1 MALAFSAGIF
11 GPKINDVEQIRN
23 NNVAVTRVP
32 MIPLYTLLVLK
43 LLYVLVVV
51 ALAIGAYLF
60 THPAETEVI
69 RDQLSVKGLA
79 MSYFKHPDVRRA
91 NVMGKF
97 KSQFGSISSDTTV
110 TDEAKAWDVARELQ
124 VQEQGQGTKVG
135 LVPTPDGKWT
145 FALFV
150 DETWH
155 NVKPVVKVLVM
166 QKAKEKKLGVFGD
179 AYVAWKK

>member
-1 MALAFSAGIF
+1 MALAFSAGVF

-60 THPAETEVI
+60 THPAETEAI

-79 MSYFKHPDVRRA
+79 MSYFKHPDMRRA
-91 NVMGKF
+91 NVMGQF
-97 KSQFGSISSDTTV
+97 KSQFGSINSDKTV
-110 TDEAKAWDVARELQ
+110 KDEANAWDAARE
-124 VQEQGQGTKVG
+124 VQEQGYRTKVG
-135 LVPTPDGKWT
+135 LVPSTDGKWT
-145 FALFV
+145 FALLV

-155 NVKPVVKVLVM
+155 NVKPVVKVVVM

>member
-1 MALAFSAGIF
+1 MALAFSAGVF
-11 GPKINDVEQIRN
+11 EPKLNDVEQIRN

-51 ALAIGAYLF
+51 ALAIGAYFF
-60 THPAETEVI
+60 THPAETEAI

-79 MSYFKHPDVRRA
+79 MSYFKHPGMRRA
-91 NVMGKF
+91 NVMGQF
-97 KSQFGSISSDTTV
+97 QSQFGSFSSDSTV
-110 TDEAKAWDVARELQ
+110 TEEARAWDTARE

-135 LVPTPDGKWT
+135 LVPTPEGKWT
-145 FALFV
+145 FALVV

-155 NVKPVVKVLVM
+155 NVKPIVQVLVM